1 MSRQLGAPGQARSR
15 QGLTPRR
22 PRHQPATGR
31 RQLPQTPHPQTKQ
44 PSSTSLLQ
52 RHDPVSLSGSHQR
65 RISTRLAGEQGR
77 RRITISSA
85 TLTVTTSIAATVAVV
100 VMVLGGDQQP
110 GQQPLHHTGQRSA
123 SGQGPQQARHTLR
136 AGHGLRRRVPARRT
150 QHPGRTTG
158 RDTRKHT
165 TFEHMYSIA
174 RSSAPCTLKQPPR
187 ITGTATKTQGV
198 NLLIRRHTETGRPS
212 RPGLTPTPR
221 TNRTE
226 ANPQNPPTRTGQPVW
241 VSRSGTSGP
250 GGLVQGCGF
259 KASGSGRPKP
269 AYPNSLTRNDRPE
282 STHPP
287 PPPPRHD
294 AAQAR

>member
-31 RQLPQTPHPQTKQ
+31 RQLPQTPRPQTKQ

-100 VMVLGGDQQP
+100 VMVLGGDQQV
-110 GQQPLHHTGQRSA
+110 GQQPLHHAGQLTT
-123 SGQGPQQARHTLR
+123 SGQGPQQTRHLLSAAHSFQR
-136 AGHGLRRRVPARRT
+136 HVLGRCAQR
-150 QHPGRTTG
+150 PGRTAG

-165 TFEHMYSIA
+165 AFEHMYSIA
-174 RSSAPCTLKQPPR
+174 RPSIPCTPKQVPESQAQQRKSKDTNPPCR
-187 ITGTATKTQGV
+187 RRTKT
-198 NLLIRRHTETGRPS
+198 GR
-212 RPGLTPTPR
+212 T
-221 TNRTE
+221 
-226 ANPQNPPTRTGQPVW
+226 
-241 VSRSGTSGP
+241 
-250 GGLVQGCGF
+250 
-259 KASGSGRPKP
+259 
-269 AYPNSLTRNDRPE
+269 
-282 STHPP
+282 
-287 PPPPRHD
+287 
-294 AAQAR
+294 